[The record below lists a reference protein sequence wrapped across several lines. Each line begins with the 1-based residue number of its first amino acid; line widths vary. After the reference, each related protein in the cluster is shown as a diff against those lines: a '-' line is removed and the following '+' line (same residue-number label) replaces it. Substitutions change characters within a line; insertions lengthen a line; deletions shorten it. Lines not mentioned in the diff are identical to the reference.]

1 MQPMRQAE
9 KREVENMKEKT
20 YILHLKNGAKI
31 VTESDAINNALEQE
45 KEGVQPRYAFYDY
58 KTMQPLTIPGWL
70 VWSTYA
76 DGCGVVYRRKDGKM
90 ILTTGFQGDFC
101 FI

>member
-1 MQPMRQAE
+1 MERS
-9 KREVENMKEKT
+9 
-20 YILHLKNGAKI
+20 YILHLKDGVKI
-31 VTESDAINNALEQE
+31 VTESEAIKNAKEQE

-58 KTMQPLTIPGWL
+58 KSNKPLTLPGWL

-90 ILTTGFQGDFC
+90 ILTTGMQGDFVC
-101 FI
+101 L

>member
-1 MQPMRQAE
+1 MERS
-9 KREVENMKEKT
+9 

-31 VTESDAINNALEQE
+31 VTESEAIKNALKQE
-45 KEGVQPRYAFYDY
+45 KEGVQPRYAFHDY
-58 KTMQPLTIPGWL
+58 KTGQNLTAPGWL

-90 ILTTGFQGDFC
+90 ILTTGMQGDFC
-101 FI
+101 II